1 LNIDGELRTTLIFRA
16 TFADEFS
23 MSNQKNTLSALELKY
38 IPFGI
43 YQSPLGLISSQESDN
58 LLNLK
63 GKIPDSNSLQKYT
76 LLIKLNLGD

>member
-1 LNIDGELRTTLIFRA
+1 
-16 TFADEFS
+16 